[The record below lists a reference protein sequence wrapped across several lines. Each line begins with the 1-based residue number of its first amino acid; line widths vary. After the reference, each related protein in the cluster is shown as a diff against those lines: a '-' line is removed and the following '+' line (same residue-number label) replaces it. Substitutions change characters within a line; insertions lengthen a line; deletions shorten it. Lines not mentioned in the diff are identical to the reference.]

1 MTFNETGKF
10 KTTQLEMLQTFYF
23 RSNHSGML
31 IKTGALK
38 SFANFTKKTPVGVS
52 F

>member
-10 KTTQLEMLQTFYF
+10 KTTQLEMLKTFYF

-38 SFANFTKKTPVGVS
+38 SFANFTKKTPAGVS